1 MNNQIEHLKY
11 RPEIDGLRAIAV
23 VSVILFHAGFQWI
36 GGGFAGVDIF
46 FVISG
51 YLVTYMIIE
60 AKTRGTF
67 GVLDF
72 YERRARRILP
82 ALFLVIFAAVP
93 FAWAWMAPG
102 EYLPFA
108 KSMVAAAT
116 FSSNIYFGLTT
127 NYFDAT
133 TDEKP
138 LVHTWSL
145 GVEEQFYLLC
155 PLILGLIW
163 KYPRR
168 RQAIIFIALAAV
180 SLVYAEFALRH
191 APQSAFY
198 SPIARS
204 WELLI
209 GATVASLKMQG
220 DMPRRVVRHER
231 AWSTLGLL
239 LVIVAVF
246 GLRDARFPGIAALIP
261 TVGAALILAFAN
273 GQTLVGRILS
283 HKILVTIGL
292 MSYSAYLW
300 HQPVFAFARLR
311 FPEPVLGH
319 FTPWVLVG
327 ISCLLA
333 YPSWR
338 YVETYF
344 RNSARVARKPIVLM
358 TSAGSAAVIAVGAMG
373 IAGNGFPGRFDEA
386 RQTLLGTVAY
396 SAKRDA
402 CHTWGR
408 DYKQP
413 SEACTYFKDNVTWA
427 VLGDSHVVEPAYA
440 LAEALSIR
448 DQGLLHLS
456 FSACPPATRYDSPVP
471 GCSQWQ
477 REAIRRIEQ
486 SPQIKNVL
494 IAFRYSMYL
503 FGDHLP
509 GYPQIPDH
517 PLHINSFDPDKS
529 RDLIWGDLV
538 STIDGLR
545 KAGKHVFILGP
556 VPEIPRPLQQ
566 EIAATP
572 RMVTERDHVGITRQW
587 YQQRNRY
594 VLDHLKQ
601 LPWGNDLTL
610 VDPAVVL
617 CDPVQ
622 CKSVIGDKA
631 MYFDGDH
638 LSVSGARLVM
648 SQIGAFLGSTA
659 DK

>member
-1 MNNQIEHLKY
+1 MNNQIKHLKY

-23 VSVILFHAGFQWI
+23 VSVIMFHAGFKWI

-51 YLVTYMIIE
+51 YLVTHMIIE
-60 AKTRGTF
+60 ARTRGTF
-67 GVLDF
+67 NILGF

-82 ALFLVIFAAVP
+82 ALFVVIFATVP

-102 EYLPFA
+102 EYLRFS

-127 NYFDAT
+127 NYFDAS

-145 GVEEQFYLLC
+145 GVEEQFYVVC

-163 KYPRR
+163 RYTWR
-168 RQAIIFIALAAV
+168 RQAIIFIALAAA

-198 SPIARS
+198 SPFSRS

-209 GATVASLKMQG
+209 GATVACLKMQG
-220 DMPRRVVRHER
+220 DMPRWVVRHER
-231 AWSTLGLL
+231 ALSTLGLL
-239 LVIVAVF
+239 MVIAAMF
-246 GLRDARFPGIAALIP
+246 GLRDAKFPGIAALVP
-261 TVGAALILAFAN
+261 TVGTALILAFAN
-273 GQTLVGRILS
+273 GQTLVGRALS
-283 HKILVTIGL
+283 SKVLTAIGL

-311 FPEPVLGH
+311 YPEFALGH
-319 FTPWVLVG
+319 FAPWLLVG
-327 ISCLLA
+327 LSFLLA

-344 RNSARVARKPIVLM
+344 RNTRRVTRKPIVLL
-358 TSAGSAAVIAVGAMG
+358 TSTGSAAVIVAGAVGITA
-373 IAGNGFPGRFDEA
+373 NGFPGRFDAA
-386 RQTLLGTVAY
+386 RQTLLETATF
-396 SAKRDA
+396 SPMRDA
-402 CHTWGR
+402 CHTWGK
-408 DYKQP
+408 DYKRT

-440 LAEALSIR
+440 LAEALAIR

-456 FSACPPATRYDSPVP
+456 FSACAPATHYDNQAP
-471 GCSQWQ
+471 GCSEWQ
-477 REAIRRIEQ
+477 REAVRRIEQ
-486 SPQIKNVL
+486 SPKIKNVL
-494 IAFRYSMYL
+494 IAFRYSMHL

-517 PLHINSFDPDKS
+517 PLHINGLDTQKS
-529 RDLIWGDLV
+529 RDLMWGDLV
-538 STIDGLR
+538 STIDALR
-545 KAGKHVFILGP
+545 RAGKHVFVLGP
-556 VPEIPRPLQQ
+556 IPEIPRPLQQ

-572 RMVTERDHVGITRQW
+572 QMVAETDHVGITRQW
-587 YQQRNRY
+587 YEQRNRY

-601 LPWGNDLTL
+601 LPWGNDLTF
-610 VDPAVVL
+610 VDPTAVL
-617 CDPVQ
+617 CGPVN
-622 CKSVIGDKA
+622 CKSVIGSKA
-631 MYFDGDH
+631 MYFDADH

-648 SQIGAFLGSTA
+648 SQIATFLGSA
-659 DK
+659 AAK